1 MIYLLLDYVWED
13 PTWPGLLIPSV
24 ASDLKDKVSVITAVF
39 NAVLQDNSS
48 LSVREEIILS
58 FEEQEE
64 IMKIIRFI
72 EET

>member
-1 MIYLLLDYVWED
+1 MIYLLLDYVWQD

-24 ASDLKDKVSVITAVF
+24 AADLKDKVPVFTALF

-58 FEEQEE
+58 FEKQEE

>member
-1 MIYLLLDYVWED
+1 MF
-13 PTWPGLLIPSV
+13 
-24 ASDLKDKVSVITAVF
+24 TALF
-39 NAVLQDNSS
+39 NAVSQDNSG

>member
-1 MIYLLLDYVWED
+1 MGGSQYQV
-13 PTWPGLLIPSV
+13 PWPGLLIPSV
-24 ASDLKDKVSVITAVF
+24 GSDLKDKVSVITALF

>member
-58 FEEQEE
+58 FEKQEE